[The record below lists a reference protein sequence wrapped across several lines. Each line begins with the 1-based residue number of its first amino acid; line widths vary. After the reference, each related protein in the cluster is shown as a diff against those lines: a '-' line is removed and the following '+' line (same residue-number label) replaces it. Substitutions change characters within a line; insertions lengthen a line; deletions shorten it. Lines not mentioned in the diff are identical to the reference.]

1 MGCSYGLMVCHVGYN
16 SSPYPGPGQNIYQ
29 KIKKIFINKLLYL
42 EKKCNKYILSCNY
55 LWFIKYFKNLIL
67 HYIQKSIFKFI
78 QLNRI

>member
-42 EKKCNKYILSCNY
+42 EKNAIN
-55 LWFIKYFKNLIL
+55 
-67 HYIQKSIFKFI
+67 IFCPVI
-78 QLNRI
+78 ICGS